1 MFYLRRKETMSN
13 LAIQPKLVA
22 IFQQYGVVTEVGDH
36 LVVHTDAAVYK
47 ARRATSC
54 LLEPLVGDKVLL
66 VTDMENG
73 DYVLA
78 VLERDAGRMSTL
90 SLPGDAQIKLETGRL
105 AVSARDG
112 IGMASARE
120 IAMQSASLKVE
131 ALKGD
136 VTVHDLSL
144 VGEAWRSCVDR
155 VKSVGR
161 SFDSILERCHQ
172 RVARSY
178 RVVDEMD
185 QVKAGQMDYQAD
197 TSLQMHAKYT
207 LMTADELVKL
217 DGEQIHL
224 G

>member
-1 MFYLRRKETMSN
+1 MSN

-22 IFQQYGVVTEVGDH
+22 IFQQYGIVAEAGDDF
-36 LVVHTDAAVYK
+36 VVHTDAAVYRARK
-47 ARRATSC
+47 AASC

-66 VTDMENG
+66 VTDMEDG

-78 VLERDAGRMSTL
+78 VLERDAGQLSTL
-90 SLPGDAQIKLETGRL
+90 RLPGDAQIKLASGRL
-105 AVSARDG
+105 TVSARDG
-112 IGMASARE
+112 IGMESARE

-144 VGEAWRSCVDR
+144 VGDAWRSCVDR

-161 SFDSILERCHQ
+161 TFDSILERCHQ
-172 RVARSY
+172 RVSRSY
-178 RVVDEMD
+178 RVVDELD
-185 QVKAGQMDYQAD
+185 QVKAGQIDYQAE
-197 TSLQMHAKYT
+197 TTLQMHAKYN

-217 DGEQIHL
+217 DGGQIHI

>member
-1 MFYLRRKETMSN
+1 MSN

-22 IFQQYGVVTEVGDH
+22 IFQQYGVVTEAGDDF
-36 LVVHTDAAVYK
+36 VVHTDAAVYR
-47 ARRATSC
+47 ARRAASC

-78 VLERDAGRMSTL
+78 VLERDAGRLSTL
-90 SLPGDAQIKLETGRL
+90 SLPGDAQIRMQTGRL
-105 AVSARDG
+105 TMSARDG
-112 IGMASARE
+112 IAMESARE

-131 ALKGD
+131 ALTGE

-161 SFDSILERCHQ
+161 TFDSILERCHQ
-172 RVARSY
+172 RVTRSY

-185 QVKAGQMDYQAD
+185 QVKAGQIDYQAE
-197 TSLQMHAKYT
+197 TSLQLHAKYA

>member
-1 MFYLRRKETMSN
+1 MSN

-22 IFQQYGVVTEVGDH
+22 IFQQYGIVAEAGDDF
-36 LVVHTDAAVYK
+36 VVHTDAAVYRARK
-47 ARRATSC
+47 AASC

-66 VTDMENG
+66 VTDMEDG

-78 VLERDAGRMSTL
+78 VLERDASQLSTL
-90 SLPGDAQIKLETGRL
+90 RLPGDAQIKLASGRL
-105 AVSARDG
+105 TVSARDG
-112 IGMASARE
+112 IGMESARE

-144 VGEAWRSCVDR
+144 VGDAWRSCVDR

-161 SFDSILERCHQ
+161 TFDSILERCHQ
-172 RVARSY
+172 RVSRSY
-178 RVVDEMD
+178 RVVDELD
-185 QVKAGQMDYQAD
+185 QVKAGQIDYQAE
-197 TSLQMHAKYT
+197 TTLQMHAKYN

-217 DGEQIHL
+217 DGGQIHI

>member
-1 MFYLRRKETMSN
+1 MRN

-22 IFQQYGVVTEVGDH
+22 IFQQYGTVTEVGDH
-36 LVVHTDAAVYK
+36 LVVHTDSAIYQ
-47 ARRATSC
+47 ARRSVSC

-66 VTDMENG
+66 VTDTEGG

-78 VLERDAGRMSTL
+78 VLERAADQLATL
-90 SLPGDAQIKLETGRL
+90 NLPGDTQISAQAGRL
-105 AVSARDG
+105 SLSARDG
-112 IGMASARE
+112 IGMASAGE
-120 IAMQSASLKVE
+120 IAMQSGSLKVE
-131 ALKGD
+131 ALKGE

-155 VKSVGR
+155 VKSVGKT
-161 SFDSILERCHQ
+161 FDSILERCHQ
-172 RVARSY
+172 RVSRSY

-185 QVKAGQMDYQAD
+185 QVKAGQIDYQAD
-197 TSLQMHAKYT
+197 SSLQLHAKYT
-207 LMTADELVKL
+207 LMTADELVKV

>member
-1 MFYLRRKETMSN
+1 MSN

-22 IFQQYGVVTEVGDH
+22 IFQQYGIVAEAGDDF
-36 LVVHTDAAVYK
+36 VVHTDAAVYR
-47 ARRATSC
+47 ARRAASC

-66 VTDMENG
+66 VTDMEAG

-78 VLERDAGRMSTL
+78 VLERDAGRLSTL
-90 SLPGDAQIKLETGRL
+90 SLPGDAQIQVQGGRL
-105 AVSARDG
+105 TV
-112 IGMASARE
+112 SARE
-120 IAMQSASLKVE
+120 IAMQSGSLKVE
-131 ALKGD
+131 ALKGE
-136 VTVHDLSL
+136 VTVHELSL

-172 RVARSY
+172 RVSRSY
-178 RVVDEMD
+178 RVVDELD
-185 QVKAGQMDYQAD
+185 QVKAGQIDYQAE
-197 TSLQMHAKYT
+197 TTLQMHAKYN

>member
-1 MFYLRRKETMSN
+1 MSN

-22 IFQQYGVVTEVGDH
+22 IFQQYGIVAEAGDDF
-36 LVVHTDAAVYK
+36 VVHTDAAVYR
-47 ARRATSC
+47 ARRAASC

-66 VTDMENG
+66 VTDMDAG

-78 VLERDAGRMSTL
+78 VLERDAGRLSTL
-90 SLPGDAQIKLETGRL
+90 SLPGDAQIKVRGGRL
-105 AVSARDG
+105 TVSARDG
-112 IGMASARE
+112 IGMESARE

-131 ALKGD
+131 ALKGE

-185 QVKAGQMDYQAD
+185 QVKAGQIDYQAEG
-197 TSLQMHAKYT
+197 SLQLHAKYT

>member
-1 MFYLRRKETMSN
+1 MSN

-22 IFQQYGVVTEVGDH
+22 IFQQYGVVTEAGDDF
-36 LVVHTDAAVYK
+36 VVHTGAAIYR
-47 ARRATSC
+47 ARRAASC

-66 VTDMENG
+66 VTDMEEG

-78 VLERDAGRMSTL
+78 VLERDPGQVATL
-90 SLPGDAQIKLETGRL
+90 NLPGDAQIKVAAGRL
-105 AVSARDG
+105 TVSARDG
-112 IGMASARE
+112 IGMESARE

-131 ALKGD
+131 ALKGE

-144 VGEAWRSCVDR
+144 VGDAWRSCVDR

-172 RVARSY
+172 RVTRSY

-185 QVKAGQMDYQAD
+185 QVKAGQIDYQAE

-217 DGEQIHL
+217 DGGQIHL

>member
-1 MFYLRRKETMSN
+1 MSN

-22 IFQQYGVVTEVGDH
+22 IFQQYGVVTEAGDDF
-36 LVVHTDAAVYK
+36 VVHTDAAVYR
-47 ARRATSC
+47 ARRAASC

-66 VTDMENG
+66 VTDMEDG

-78 VLERDAGRMSTL
+78 VLERDAGRLSTL
-90 SLPGDAQIKLETGRL
+90 SLPGDAQLTLQTGRL
-105 AVSARDG
+105 HVSARDG
-112 IGMASARE
+112 IGMASAKE
-120 IAMQSASLKVE
+120 IAMQSGSLKVE
-131 ALKGD
+131 ALKGE
-136 VTVHDLSL
+136 VTVHELSL

-161 SFDSILERCHQ
+161 TFDSILERCHQ

-185 QVKAGQMDYQAD
+185 QVKAGQIDYQAD
-197 TSLQMHAKYT
+197 GSLQMHAKYT
-207 LMTADELVKL
+207 LMTADELVKV